1 MAGKRKR
8 ETDSSTSKSVTN
20 GSALSKPAP
29 NGDPKSSKVPKTHG
43 HIDVKTTAP
52 VIQIIAGSYERVL
65 HGVTASIS
73 NLSASD
79 STAAVQFADT
89 FLFNAHASAVR
100 CLALSPLPEPGLSD
114 AQGVYLATGGSDEKI
129 NVYSLAV
136 SPVSENDKIPM
147 PTLGNNTISENPR
160 NRELGTLLQHSSNIT
175 CLYFPTRSK
184 LLAGSEDNTIS
195 VTRLRDLEVVST
207 IKAPRPKVQGQPSGD
222 TAPPGATPAGIN
234 DFAVHPSMKLMVSV
248 GRGERCMRLWNLVT
262 GKKAGV
268 LNFSRDILQS
278 VKEGKYSSGEGRRIQ
293 WSPDG
298 SEFAVSFERGAV
310 VFGEDSKP
318 RCKILP
324 QPLTKLH
331 QICYLTLTAASDE
344 KVTLLAASTEDGRVV
359 FYGPS
364 NATSTTNGE
373 KSNDGAIPDAICYAS
388 IGGTSAGIS
397 TRIKDFEI
405 ILLPNNASPAA
416 RDMIIV
422 AASSDGTIRLIHV
435 PTPELMDATKSL
447 KPVQLGKVIGIYAT
461 SSRITCM
468 KAFLMQPPTEM
479 EDDMED
485 DEEEFGGFDSS
496 SEESSG
502 DSS

>member
-8 ETDSSTSKSVTN
+8 ETNSNTSKSATTDAAVSKPTTN
-20 GSALSKPAP
+20 GDA
-29 NGDPKSSKVPKTHG
+29 KSSKVPKTNG
-43 HIDVKTTAP
+43 HIDVKTTTP

-65 HGVTASIS
+65 HGITASIS
-73 NLSASD
+73 SLSASD
-79 STAAVQFADT
+79 SNAAAQFTDT

-129 NVYSLAV
+129 NVYSLAA
-136 SPVSENDKIPM
+136 SPVSDNDRIPM

-175 CLYFPTRSK
+175 SLYFPTRSK

-268 LNFSRDILQS
+268 LNFSREILQS
-278 VKEGKYSSGEGRRIQ
+278 VKEGKYSSGEGRRIR

-318 RCKILP
+318 RCKLLP

-331 QICYLTLTAASDE
+331 QICYFALADVAGED
-344 KVTLLAASTEDGRVV
+344 VTLLAASTEDGRVL
-359 FYGPS
+359 FYDTS
-364 NATSTTNGE
+364 KTTSTTNGE
-373 KSNDGAIPDAICYAS
+373 KSNDDAIPDAHCLVS
-388 IGGTSAGIS
+388 IGGKSVGIS
-397 TRIKDFEI
+397 SRLKDFEI
-405 ILLPNNASPAA
+405 ILLPTARSAA
-416 RDMIIV
+416 KDVVVV
-422 AASSDGTIRLIHV
+422 AASSDGTIRLLHV
-435 PTPELMDATKSL
+435 AASDLIKATKSP
-447 KPVQLGKVIGIYAT
+447 KPVQLGKVIGTYAT
-461 SSRITCM
+461 GSRITCM
-468 KAFLMQPPTEM
+468 KAFLMQPPTDM
-479 EDDMED
+479 KDDSG
-485 DEEEFGGFDSS
+485 DEGDEFGGFDSS
-496 SEESSG
+496 DEESTGESN
-502 DSS
+502 